1 MEDRRSRWL
10 PQVWTGDDFA
20 DFRPYVP
27 AVDDTGSVVFQAALT
42 RGGSGVFLCR
52 EKTIEVLLPAQSGVD
67 VVSHPDRNARGDS
80 CVYVSRADGSGAIVG
95 MHRGLKIA
103 YVDTRDGFFSAI
115 GPLGPVIDTAGN
127 VGFRAVL
134 ADGSAAVCAWCAGE
148 IRVLASTA
156 RDFSAF
162 HGLPVIADEAG
173 LLFRADRR
181 DGTQGIYRAV
191 DGDVRAVLDRAEG
204 DLALFPT
211 MNASG
216 EIACGWMDPAGEA
229 HLLRIAADGAVRRV
243 DTGDLRFRSLRGCLL
258 GEGDGLC
265 FTGAPQRGTLG
276 VYRVRRGGVDCLLAE
291 GDLFDGVR
299 IAGFA
304 LNPVSVNAQGM
315 LVARILLEDGRQAIA
330 VCP

>member
-27 AVDDTGSVVFQAALT
+27 AVDDTGAVVFQAALT
-42 RGGSGVFLCR
+42 DGGSGVFLCR
-52 EKTIEVLLPAQSGVD
+52 ENTIEVALPPQSGVA
-67 VVSHPDRNARGDS
+67 VVSHPDRNAQGDS
-80 CVYVSRADGSGAIVG
+80 CVYVKRADGSGAIVG
-95 MHRGLKIA
+95 MHRGQTIV
-103 YVDTRDGFFSAI
+103 YTDTRDGFFNAI

-148 IRVLASTA
+148 VRVLASTA

-162 HGLPVIADEAG
+162 HGLPVIADEGG

-181 DGTQGIYRAV
+181 DGTQGVYRAV
-191 DGDVRAVLDRAEG
+191 DGGVCAVLERAEG
-204 DLALFPT
+204 EIALFPT
-211 MNASG
+211 MNARG

-229 HLLRIAADGAVRRV
+229 QLLRIAADGAVRRV

-258 GEGDGLC
+258 GEGDELS
-265 FTGAPQRGTLG
+265 FTGTPHGGALG
-276 VYRVRRGGVDCLLAE
+276 VYRVRQGGVDCLLAE
-291 GDLFDGVR
+291 GDLFDGAR
-299 IAGFA
+299 IEAFA
-304 LNPVSVNAQGM
+304 LNPVSVNAQGI
-315 LVARILLEDGRQAIA
+315 LVARILIADRRQTIA
-330 VCP
+330 VWA